1 MKKQLPLCI
10 GIVCA
15 TAVIVTMIVCKM
27 DPTGVVIGI
36 GLLVAFLGTLVD

>member
-1 MKKQLPLCI
+1 MKKQLSLCI

-36 GLLVAFLGTLVD
+36 GLLVALLGTLVD